1 MAREI
6 RTPATDPDHN
16 VIGQTFKAWDGHRYI
31 CDSWEQDLGFWMFRT
46 DENGD
51 LVRRNVSER
60 AIGATYHP
68 VAG

>member
-6 RTPATDPDHN
+6 RTLASAPDHP
-16 VIGQTFKAWDGHRYI
+16 VIGHEFKAWDGHRYI
-31 CDSWEQDLGFWMFRT
+31 CDSWEENHGYWMHRT
-46 DENGD
+46 DENGE

-68 VAG
+68 IVT